1 VALAGA
7 DAARPGPPRTTGQ
20 FHIRLHRGETTMDVH
35 EVMNHARDAM
45 TVKRVFGDPYE
56 KDGVTVIPVASIMGG
71 AGAGGGTGV
80 GARPEGAS
88 EEAGEAGAT
97 GAADSGYGMGY
108 GLRATPAGVYV
119 IKDGEVEWK
128 PALDTSRVAMRRTGV
143 IIVALLVFR
152 SIVRTLAK
160 R

>member
-1 VALAGA
+1 
-7 DAARPGPPRTTGQ
+7 
-20 FHIRLHRGETTMDVH
+20 MDVH

-56 KDGVTVIPVASIMGG
+56 KDGITVIPVASVMGG
-71 AGAGGGTGV
+71 AGAGGGPG
-80 GARPEGAS
+80 
-88 EEAGEAGAT
+88 AGAKLDGT
-97 GAADSGYGMGY
+97 GEETGEGSSTDAGYGMGY

-119 IKDGEVEWK
+119 IKGGEVEWK
-128 PALDTSRVAMRRTGV
+128 PALDTSRVVLWRAGV
-143 IIVALLVFR
+143 VIVGLLVFR